1 MEWHAGKAIV
11 PVTIVG
17 VASDIRQESLDDEHY
32 PEIFVDY
39 RQALILSEGWGES
52 PAWRNESFLGFMSFA
67 VRTRDEAASAVPVV
81 REIVNAVDPGVG
93 IDSIVLMTR
102 MVANVV
108 ARPRF
113 YAVLLGV
120 FAAVA
125 ALLAA
130 IGIYGV
136 LSYAVVQRTREIG
149 IRMALGAERP
159 RVLMLVLRK
168 GVMLTTIGIT
178 LGVGAAAAITRLL
191 QSMLFGITPLD
202 PTTFV
207 GVALMF
213 GLVATLASYLP
224 ARRAT
229 MVDPLVALRNEG

>member
-1 MEWHAGKAIV
+1 MDWHVGKTII
-11 PVTIVG
+11 PVRIVG
-17 VASDIRQESLDDEHY
+17 VAADIRQESLDDERY

-39 RQALILSEGWGES
+39 RQALVLSEGWGES

-67 VRTRDEAASAVPVV
+67 VRTRDDAASAVPVV
-81 REIVNAVDPGVG
+81 RQIVNAVDPSVG
-93 IDSIVLMTR
+93 IDSIVPMAR

-108 ARPRF
+108 ARPRL

-120 FAAVA
+120 FATVA

-130 IGIYGV
+130 VGIYGV
-136 LSYAVVQRTREIG
+136 LSYTVVQRTREIG
-149 IRMALGAERP
+149 IRVALGAERA

-178 LGVGAAAAITRLL
+178 LGVVAAAAITRLL

-213 GLVATLASYLP
+213 GFVATLASYLP

-229 MVDPLVALRNEG
+229 MVDPLVALRNDG